1 MKLAPESR
9 YEARVKA
16 VIAQALLAE
25 IRPLAPKGPIRM
37 AEVGVKQGQLASRL
51 LAFSPRL
58 HLWLVD
64 RWAPAGL
71 KDAYRKSG
79 DTAANA
85 GPAECEAWHV
95 DMMRR
100 IVHEWRRTVI
110 LAMDSRDAA
119 TSMMDGYLHAVYLD
133 ADHTYEA
140 RLADLEAWTRKVMP
154 GGLVAGGLW
163 HSRFG
168 GDGCQRAVEQFLL
181 LHAWTDKVTI
191 TMGPEQTWWFTRPK
205 T

>member
-1 MKLAPESR
+1 MKLAPETR

-16 VIAQALLAE
+16 AIAQALLAE
-25 IRPLAPKGPIRM
+25 IRPLASAERDLAEGGPLGTIRM
-37 AEVGVKQGQLASRL
+37 AEVGVKQGQLTSRL
-51 LAFSPRL
+51 LVLEPRL

-100 IVHEWRRTVI
+100 IVHEWRRTVV

-119 TSMMDGYLHAVYLD
+119 CSMMDGYLHA
-133 ADHTYEA
+133 
-140 RLADLEAWTRKVMP
+140 
-154 GGLVAGGLW
+154 
-163 HSRFG
+163 
-168 GDGCQRAVEQFLL
+168 
-181 LHAWTDKVTI
+181 
-191 TMGPEQTWWFTRPK
+191 
-205 T
+205 